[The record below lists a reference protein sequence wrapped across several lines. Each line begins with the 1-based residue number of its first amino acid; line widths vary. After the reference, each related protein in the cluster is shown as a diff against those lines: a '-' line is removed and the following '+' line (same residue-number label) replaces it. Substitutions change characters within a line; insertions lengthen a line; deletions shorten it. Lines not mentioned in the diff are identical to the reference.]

1 MGHGTF
7 FLLTPKEQPSNRQD
21 GCPQVC
27 RGASEEEAVGCDA
40 VPPPCPLL
48 GAPPV
53 ERHPPRF
60 ASLAPRQG
68 PPSRLQGQAGLRYLP
83 RACPPWWP
91 QEAAPKGATY
101 GKPTNQGINQLKY
114 QRSLR
119 PPPRSVSA
127 AAAPTCASST
137 RTGLTRTPPTSTTRS
152 SSSTPSTRPSVS
164 IPASTGSSTPS
175 TSTARPVVSPP
186 PARSP
191 AVSTRATATT
201 TPRPVAARPGSARTP
216 SPCGATDKRNAV
228 VSVLRQVAC
237 QWIGELSALVTT
249 VVFGSGIMIN
259 GLVFAGFGLGRAGC
273 CVT

>member
-1 MGHGTF
+1 MGTF

-91 QEAAPKGATY
+91 QEALPRVPPTASPPTRVSTSSSTSAP
-101 GKPTNQGINQLKY
+101 
-114 QRSLR
+114 SR

-164 IPASTGSSTPS
+164 IPHQLD
-175 TSTARPVVSPP
+175 RQ
-186 PARSP
+186 
-191 AVSTRATATT
+191 
-201 TPRPVAARPGSARTP
+201 PRPQA
-216 SPCGATDKRNAV
+216 
-228 VSVLRQVAC
+228 
-237 QWIGELSALVTT
+237 
-249 VVFGSGIMIN
+249 
-259 GLVFAGFGLGRAGC
+259 
-273 CVT
+273 